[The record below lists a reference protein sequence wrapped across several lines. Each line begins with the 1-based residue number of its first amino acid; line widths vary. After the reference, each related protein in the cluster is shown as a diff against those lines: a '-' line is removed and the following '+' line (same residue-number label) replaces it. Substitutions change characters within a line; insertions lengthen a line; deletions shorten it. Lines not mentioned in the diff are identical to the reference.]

1 MPKSPPQNVKPPVE
15 IKPLSGGV
23 FLVYAH
29 FAFIPGKGDN
39 YLVSLS
45 N

>member
-1 MPKSPPQNVKPPVE
+1 MKSNPSPE
-15 IKPLSGGV
+15 GFI
-23 FLVYAH
+23 VYAH
-29 FAFIPGKGDN
+29 FAFIPVTGDN

>member
-1 MPKSPPQNVKPPVE
+1 MT
-15 IKPLSGGV
+15 PLSGGV

-29 FAFIPGKGDN
+29 FAFIPVTGDN

>member
-1 MPKSPPQNVKPPVE
+1 MPKSPQNVNPPVE
-15 IKPLSGGV
+15 IKPSPEG
-23 FLVYAH
+23 FIVYAH

>member
-1 MPKSPPQNVKPPVE
+1 MPKN
-15 IKPLSGGV
+15 PLNDTPLRRG

-29 FAFIPGKGDN
+29 FAFIPVTGDN
-39 YLVSLS
+39 YLVSLD

>member
-1 MPKSPPQNVKPPVE
+1 MPKSPAKRKSSSGNQT
-15 IKPLSGGV
+15 PLLRG
-23 FLVYAH
+23 FIVYAH

-39 YLVSLS
+39 YLVSLD

>member
-1 MPKSPPQNVKPPVE
+1 MT
-15 IKPLSGGV
+15 PLSGG
-23 FLVYAH
+23 FFIVYAH

-39 YLVSLS
+39 DFVSLS

>member
-1 MPKSPPQNVKPPVE
+1 MPKSPAERKASVE

-29 FAFIPGKGDN
+29 FAFIPGRAIIT
-39 YLVSLS
+39 SS
-45 N
+45 A